1 MFVMNQQKWGER
13 QRKAEM
19 TNKRPTDAKKKKKGR
34 PVKKAK
40 ILFSLLQKKNIL
52 Q

>member
-19 TNKRPTDAKKKKKGR
+19 TNKRPTDAKKRKKDDLS
-34 PVKKAK
+34 KKQK
-40 ILFSLLQKKNIL
+40 SFSLFLLDKS
-52 Q
+52 